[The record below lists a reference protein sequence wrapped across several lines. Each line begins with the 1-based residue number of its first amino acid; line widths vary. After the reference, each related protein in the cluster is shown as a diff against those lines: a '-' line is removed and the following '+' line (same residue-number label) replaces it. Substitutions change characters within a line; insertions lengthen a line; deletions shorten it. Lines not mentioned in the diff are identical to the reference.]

1 MSKKVRFNLG
11 RTIEELGI
19 TRNKLAVESK
29 TRPAT
34 VLDLVSGETKRIEI
48 HTLINLLD
56 TLNTI
61 ARDQGISRKITISD
75 IIEYLPDDDD
85 NAKSP

>member
-1 MSKKVRFNLG
+1 MTEKVRFNLG

-48 HTLINLLD
+48 HTLVNLLD
-56 TLNTI
+56 ALNTI
-61 ARDQGISRKITISD
+61 AREQGITRKITISD
-75 IIEYLPDDDD
+75 IIEYIPDDK
-85 NAKSP
+85 NAETP

>member
-1 MSKKVRFNLG
+1 MSEKIRFNLG
-11 RTIEELGI
+11 RTLDELGI

-48 HTLINLLD
+48 DTLINLLGA
-56 TLNTI
+56 LNTI
-61 ARDQGISRKITISD
+61 ASEQGINRNITISD
-75 IIEYLPDDDD
+75 IIEYIPDNDEETA
-85 NAKSP
+85 N

>member
-1 MSKKVRFNLG
+1 MTEKVRFNLG

-48 HTLINLLD
+48 HTLVNLLD
-56 TLNTI
+56 TLNKI
-61 ARDQGISRKITISD
+61 AREQGITRKITISD
-75 IIEYLPDDDD
+75 IIEYIPD
-85 NAKSP
+85 NKEVETP

>member
-1 MSKKVRFNLG
+1 MTEKVRFNLG

-48 HTLINLLD
+48 HTLVNLLD

-61 ARDQGISRKITISD
+61 AREQGITRKITISD
-75 IIEYLPDDDD
+75 IIEYIPD
-85 NAKSP
+85 NKEVETP